1 MSDDERAI
9 RNAIQKWMAASKAG
23 DTATVLALLADDVIF
38 MVPGREPFGKEAFAT
53 ASQGMK
59 DMHMDGAADIQEVT
73 VLGDW
78 AWTRVHLTVTISPP
92 NAKPVRRAGY
102 TLSIWRKQLDG
113 TWVIFRDAN
122 LLTSF
127 ETRG

>member
-23 DTATVLALLADDVIF
+23 DSATVLALLADDVIF

-59 DMHMDGAADIQEVT
+59 DVLMDGTADIREVT

-102 TLSIWRKQLDG
+102 TLSIWRKQPG
-113 TWVIFRDAN
+113 GAWVIFRDAN
-122 LLTSF
+122 LLTA
-127 ETRG
+127 E

>member
-23 DTATVLALLADDVIF
+23 DTATVLNLMAGDVLF
-38 MVPGREPFGKEAFAT
+38 MVPGREPFGREAFA
-53 ASQGMK
+53 AAAQGMK
-59 DMHMDGAADIQEVT
+59 DIRMDGAADIQEVM
-73 VLGDW
+73 VLDDS

-102 TLSIWRKQLDG
+102 TLSIWRKQTDG
-113 TWVIFRDAN
+113 AWVIFRDAN
-122 LLTSF
+122 LLTAESS
-127 ETRG
+127 RP

>member
-23 DTATVLALLADDVIF
+23 DTATVLALLADDAIF
-38 MVPGREPFGKEAFAT
+38 MVPGRDPFGKEAFAT

-59 DMHMDGAADIQEVT
+59 DVLMDGMADIREVT

-78 AWTRVHLTVTISPP
+78 AWTRVHLTVTITPP
-92 NAKPVRRAGY
+92 NAKPVRRSGY
-102 TLSIWRKQLDG
+102 TLSIWRKQDG
-113 TWVIFRDAN
+113 AWVIFRDAN
-122 LLTSF
+122 LLAAA
-127 ETRG
+127 E